1 MQRSTPL
8 VIAGIL
14 LIVGS
19 CLALVATL
27 FIAFFTWLE
36 YFVPSHYGSVR
47 VITEPFYVEL
57 AIIVFE
63 LSAFVL
69 GLLSAVNSLKR
80 RKFSLS
86 ILGATFLLI
95 SGLFFFTNLLFL
107 FLNSMWLPVESFG
120 FEGLWSI
127 LQQYCGLPII
137 ILASVSVVLL
147 VSRKKEFKS
156 TESNSSVTLEAILIL
171 SAISS
176 ASFAVFSI
184 VPYEQ
189 AAGGFASDHGVATL
203 IISICTFVFASLAAL
218 LSRKKKY
225 FPVSIALM
233 VLSLLSALSLSFIF
247 MYIFPWIGSFVKGLV
262 TESPIILL
270 SVIAL
275 VLALLERKK
284 SNQAITKS
292 RDTLVNVS

>member
-27 FIAFFTWLE
+27 FIAYFTWLE
-36 YFVPSHYGSVR
+36 YFVPSHYNSVR

-57 AIIVFE
+57 AIIIFE
-63 LSAFVL
+63 ITAFVL
-69 GLLSAVNSLKR
+69 GLLSALNTVKR

-86 ILGATFLLI
+86 MLGATFLLI
-95 SGLFFFTNLLFL
+95 SGLLFFTDLLFL
-107 FLNSMWLPVESFG
+107 FFNSMWLPVESFG
-120 FEGLWSI
+120 LEGLWSI
-127 LQQYCGLPII
+127 FQQFCGLPII
-137 ILASVSVVLL
+137 ILASISIILL

-176 ASFAVFSI
+176 ACFAVFSI

-203 IISICTFVFASLAAL
+203 IIGICTFVFASLAIL

-225 FPVSIALM
+225 VPVSSLM

-247 MYIFPWIGSFVKGLV
+247 MYIFPWIGSFIKGLV

-270 SVIAL
+270 SVLAL
-275 VLALLERKK
+275 VLALLDRKK
-284 SNQAITKS
+284 SNQAIAKS
-292 RDTLVNVS
+292 RDTLVNGS